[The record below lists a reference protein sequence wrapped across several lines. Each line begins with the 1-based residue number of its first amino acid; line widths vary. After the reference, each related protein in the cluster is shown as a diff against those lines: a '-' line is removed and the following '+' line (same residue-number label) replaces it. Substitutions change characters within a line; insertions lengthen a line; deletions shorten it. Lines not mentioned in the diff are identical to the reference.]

1 MCLANKKGTATP
13 APKEAVKQCAERML
27 QVLAD
32 GAAHSLKDLLMEDFL
47 PQVRD
52 KALQMLVAEEKIRI
66 DGLQVSLPE
75 NG

>member
-1 MCLANKKGTATP
+1 
-13 APKEAVKQCAERML
+13 ML

-32 GAAHSLKDLLMEDFL
+32 GAAHNPENLLKEDFL

-52 KALQMLVAEEKIRI
+52 KALRTLVEEEKIRI
-66 DGLQVSLPE
+66 DGLQVRLAD

>member
-1 MCLANKKGTATP
+1 
-13 APKEAVKQCAERML
+13 ML
-27 QVLAD
+27 QVRAD
-32 GAAHSLKDLLMEDFL
+32 GATHSLKDLQTEDFL